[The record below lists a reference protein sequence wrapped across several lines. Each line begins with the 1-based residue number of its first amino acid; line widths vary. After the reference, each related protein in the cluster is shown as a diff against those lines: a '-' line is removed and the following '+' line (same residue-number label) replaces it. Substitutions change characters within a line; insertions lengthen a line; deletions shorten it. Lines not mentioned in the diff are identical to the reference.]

1 MEGNRMGMK
10 VSTIVLKDVEVVEL
24 EDGSF
29 EKRFINPK
37 KYPAF
42 LTNRSLAAGR
52 NLGITKSSLIGELV
66 KLQSLSGE
74 NGELD
79 MKDVTPEQADLI
91 DAENYLPVIY
101 LGIKGA
107 NKSLELS
114 YEEFLDKY
122 HEDIEQVLN
131 DYVDLIMPY
140 LQQNSNEFKKG
151 LEKSTSKK

>member
-1 MEGNRMGMK
+1 MGIK
-10 VSTIVLKDVEVVEL
+10 VSTITLKDVDIVEL

-29 EKRFINPK
+29 EKRFVNPK

-42 LTNRSLAAGR
+42 LTNRSLATGR
-52 NLGITKSSLIGELV
+52 NLGITKSSLISELV
-66 KLQSLSGE
+66 KMRSLTDKD
-74 NGELD
+74 GELD
-79 MKDVTPEQADLI
+79 MENITPEQADLI
-91 DAENYLPVIY
+91 DTENYLPVIY

-131 DYVDLIMPY
+131 DYVNLIMPY